1 MSSPSTTPTPW
12 KRLHGRFH
20 SCPSLNEDYISF
32 ARLELPRKHSFA
44 FPAPID
50 HGESNIPPR
59 TSEIHPH
66 LIGDRQN
73 VIEPS
78 PSRRFSELPPPDPR
92 VDVSTLGAGNHE
104 WSVSTATGFEHS
116 TMFERE
122 ESSSMASLAAHRGTR
137 TRSLWDRW
145 NQNTGLSE
153 TVEPILG
160 GRGWSWMDDGATS
173 IGGYDNRQ
181 ERNRNIFEEVPGS
194 TTTPVHG
201 SKPEVG
207 PHLHHFA
214 GGLCG
219 PSACV
224 PQSGGHD
231 SSSVG
236 RSSWAQPEWSS
247 GDKIVETKS
256 VRGVAEALDAL
267 SSPDL
272 VEGGWRREAL
282 RGESCHKPTAT
293 LPGFSQEISD
303 SETHHHNQSGT
314 SSAHED
320 NNGPRDLD
328 SAVHVRPMQ
337 VTLQRTPAGP
347 NSQTPQASR
356 GLTTYFRCIFEDGE
370 EYRLLLRR
378 EFVSPRF
385 DAFEEILRG
394 RGITIFKDYYETPHF
409 LSFVRRDTV
418 SFLPS
423 FFTTSI

>member
-20 SCPSLNEDYISF
+20 SCPSLNEDCISF

-73 VIEPS
+73 VIELS
-78 PSRRFSELPPPDPR
+78 HSRRFS
-92 VDVSTLGAGNHE
+92 
-104 WSVSTATGFEHS
+104 
-116 TMFERE
+116 
-122 ESSSMASLAAHRGTR
+122 HRGTR

-145 NQNTGLSE
+145 NQNTGLPE

-160 GRGWSWMDDGATS
+160 GRGWSWMDDGAMS

-207 PHLHHFA
+207 PHLHHLT

-236 RSSWAQPEWSS
+236 HSSWAQPEWSS

-256 VRGVAEALDAL
+256 GRGVAEALDAL

-293 LPGFSQEISD
+293 LENFP
-303 SETHHHNQSGT
+303 
-314 SSAHED
+314 
-320 NNGPRDLD
+320 
-328 SAVHVRPMQ
+328 
-337 VTLQRTPAGP
+337 
-347 NSQTPQASR
+347 
-356 GLTTYFRCIFEDGE
+356 
-370 EYRLLLRR
+370 
-378 EFVSPRF
+378 
-385 DAFEEILRG
+385 
-394 RGITIFKDYYETPHF
+394 
-409 LSFVRRDTV
+409 
-418 SFLPS
+418 
-423 FFTTSI
+423 